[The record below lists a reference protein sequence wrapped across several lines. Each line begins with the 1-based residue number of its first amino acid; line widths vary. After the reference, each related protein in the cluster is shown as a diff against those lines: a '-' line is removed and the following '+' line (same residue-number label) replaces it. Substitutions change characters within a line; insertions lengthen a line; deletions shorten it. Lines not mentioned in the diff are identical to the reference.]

1 MSSSAVFSTPRGPF
15 AGAAP
20 LALRPLS
27 AIAATIA
34 GGVPQGRIER
44 IIAEL
49 LSTLDRLHQEG
60 RICGDISMHSVGLD
74 ESGRAHLMAL
84 TASENQAER
93 KALTPG
99 YAPFELY
106 TESSEW
112 PRGPWTDIY
121 ALSAVVYSLVA
132 GQRPPPAPER
142 RIDDTYQPLTTL
154 GLSKYSLAF
163 LQAVD
168 AGMELKPGDRPQTT
182 QAYAERLALPVIAPP
197 TASATAAV
205 TDPTEASV
213 VASAQYTARNVSWR
227 SLLRA
232 ILLGV
237 ATIAVATYWWGR
249 LTSQPESVITHSELV
264 VDQPG
269 GSASSNTTVPP
280 SSTPSPSAP
289 SSGTPR
295 VADDFTPNMA
305 ADNDR
310 PDPTSAPDG
319 SLPEAEKGLAVD
331 PTAATPPPVVL
342 EPRTAGTP
350 AQPTPVR
357 VSINVRPW
365 GEIVINGVSRGV
377 TPPLKTVMLRPG
389 RHRVT
394 IRNSAQPPHHMTLTV
409 KTGKPAMITHIF
421 R

>member
-60 RICGDISMHSVGLD
+60 RICGDISVHSVGLD

-84 TASENQAER
+84 TTPENQADR
-93 KALTPG
+93 KVLTPG

-154 GLSKYSLAF
+154 GLSKYSPAF

-168 AGMELKPGDRPQTT
+168 AGMELKPDDRPQTT
-182 QAYAERLALPVIAPP
+182 QAYAERLALPLIGPP
-197 TASATAAV
+197 TESAAPAV
-205 TDPTEASV
+205 TDPKEASV
-213 VASAQYTARNVSWR
+213 VASAQHAARNVSWR

-237 ATIAVATYWWGR
+237 ATIAVAAYWWGR

-269 GSASSNTTVPP
+269 RSASTDMTVSP
-280 SSTPSPSAP
+280 SSPSSASAP

-295 VADDFTPNMA
+295 VAEPVPDMP
-305 ADNDR
+305 ADNER
-310 PDPTSAPDG
+310 PDSTSVPDT
-319 SLPEAEKGLAVD
+319 SLPEAEKGPAVD
-331 PTAATPPPVVL
+331 PTAATPPPAVL

-365 GEIVINGVSRGV
+365 GEIVIDGVSRGV

-409 KTGKPAMITHIF
+409 KAGKPAVITHIF